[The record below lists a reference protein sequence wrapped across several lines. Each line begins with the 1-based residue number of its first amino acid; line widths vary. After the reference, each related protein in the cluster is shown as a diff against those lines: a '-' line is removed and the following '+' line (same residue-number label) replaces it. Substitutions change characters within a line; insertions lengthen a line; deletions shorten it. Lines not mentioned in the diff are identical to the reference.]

1 MFQRKGLFAFEDC
14 LHIVTYVETT
24 KYVHQTTMQQCFI
37 SKETFFEYLALTMKV
52 CFLFEKPL
60 KI

>member
-14 LHIVTYVETT
+14 LHIITYIETT
-24 KYVHQTTMQQCFI
+24 KNDNQTTMQQCFI
-37 SKETFFEYLALTMKV
+37 SKETFFEYLALTMKL
-52 CFLFEKPL
+52 CFFFENPI